1 MNINNISSSYLE
13 QYLAIISLD
22 RVIEIIQSKDPN
34 IPISF
39 IIQQLDKKRR
49 SLFEIEHYTP
59 FIFIKKN
66 SPIINNLYGNKKF
79 YIFDNDD
86 DFFYLNDYLAS
97 YYTFNALH
105 YVDSNIDD
113 VVDECYKTFKIF
125 SKENIR
131 KNILD
136 IRAEIKNHDVFML
149 LSDIKTLVEGIV
161 LEEDDVF
168 YIHKYIDLERANKSA
183 EFFEDQVYEEEQ
195 TALENE
201 NQHLRTKLAEAEH
214 QIKQLRLMLA
224 PQADSK
230 IINGKSETAYL
241 NIIGALLE
249 TSLQSDKFENQNA
262 LIEYLSNHY
271 QGYSGLSERNL
282 KGKFAA
288 AKNSLQNV

>member
-22 RVIEIIQSKDPN
+22 RVIEIIQSKDSN

-66 SPIINNLYGNKKF
+66 YPIINNLYGNKKF
-79 YIFDNDD
+79 YIFDNDEEN

-105 YVDSNIDD
+105 YVDFNIDD
-113 VVDECYKTFKIF
+113 IVDECYKIFNLF

-136 IRAEIKNHDVFML
+136 IRAEIKNYDVFML

-161 LEEDDVF
+161 FEEDDVF

-183 EFFEDQVYEEEQ
+183 EFFEDQVYEEEK
-195 TALENE
+195 TTLENE

-224 PQADSK
+224 HQADSK

-241 NIIGALLE
+241 NIIQALKDELLA
-249 TSLQSDKFENQNA
+249 TGNYKNQA
-262 LIEYLSNHY
+262 DLIESLAGKY
-271 QGYSGLSERNL
+271 QGYTGLAESNL
-282 KGKFAA
+282 RGKFAKA
-288 AKNSLQNV
+288 NQIK